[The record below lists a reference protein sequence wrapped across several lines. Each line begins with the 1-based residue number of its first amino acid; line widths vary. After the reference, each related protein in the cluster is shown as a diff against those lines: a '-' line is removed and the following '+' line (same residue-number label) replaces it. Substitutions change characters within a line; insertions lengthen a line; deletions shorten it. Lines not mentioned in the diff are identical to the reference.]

1 MAQQSSTLSAGGRV
15 PEFTLTAAN
24 GGETV
29 TLAQLLERGP
39 VVIEFLRG
47 TW

>member
-1 MAQQSSTLSAGGRV
+1 MASESIRTGERV
-15 PEFTLTAAN
+15 PDFTLRAAN
-24 GGETV
+24 RDEEISLR
-29 TLAQLLERGP
+29 TLLARGP

>member
-1 MAQQSSTLSAGGRV
+1 MAGIGIGERV
-15 PEFTLTAAN
+15 PDFTLQAAN
-24 GGETV
+24 RDEEISLQNL
-29 TLAQLLERGP
+29 LARGP